1 MVSPTT
7 ETSAAAAARYRR
19 RFRDDGIGSV
29 SSERLVVLLYERL
42 LRDLEE
48 AVGFVGGDRRHL
60 AHARLVHAQE
70 ILSELDLAVDSE
82 AWEAGH
88 GLQTLY
94 RYAMTLLVRANV
106 SQTVEPIREV
116 IDMLS
121 PLAAAWQHA
130 YRDVQRDR
138 QGG

>member
-1 MVSPTT
+1 MGDA
-7 ETSAAAAARYRR
+7 TSTAAAAARYRR

-48 AVGFVGGDRRHL
+48 ASAFVEAADRHM

-94 RYAMTLLVRANV
+94 RYAMTLLVKANV
-106 SQTVEPIREV
+106 DQTVEPIREV
-116 IDMLS
+116 VEMLT
-121 PLAAAWQHA
+121 PLAAAWQRA

-138 QGG
+138 HAS